1 LIHNGKLVLINPT
14 EQDPAGGMATLVPLA
29 EHKFRIEDG
38 PLSGPHGELMVFEMK
53 DDKVVRVK
61 IGENYSSPVK

>member
-1 LIHNGKLVLINPT
+1 VLINPT
-14 EQDPAGGMATLVPLA
+14 EQDPSGGMATLVA
-29 EHKFRIEDG
+29 VSEHKFRIEDG

-61 IGENYSSPVK
+61 IGENYAMPVR